1 MFEDYNEEDLR
12 RLIEKN
18 CPKEDLSEEEIDQK
32 IIENFGPDVLKEM
45 EFTLHIDNLNFK
57 LADFLGIEVIPVFF
71 EDIEEDARFYDKEE
85 YIAISKKFMFD
96 ELETIKCLVHEVRHG
111 YQKYCITHKN
121 EKLKFAPIELVN
133 EWEEDFSKEQSLIPL
148 DEQLCESIEID
159 AYAFTKYI
167 LKEWFDYE
175 YHHHDITYDT
185 VLGLYINQFYK
196 D

>member
-12 RLIEKN
+12 RWIEKN

-85 YIAISKKFMFD
+85 YIAISKKFMFND
-96 ELETIKCLVHEVRHG
+96 LEAVKSLIHEVRHG
-111 YQKYCITHKN
+111 YQKYCINHKN
-121 EKLKFAPIELVN
+121 EKLKFAPSEIIED
-133 EWEEDFSKEQSLIPL
+133 WKKDF
-148 DEQLCESIEID
+148 DNGQLGLTPEIQMCQSIEID

-167 LKEWFDYE
+167 LKEWFDYD
-175 YHHHDITYDT
+175 YHHHDLAYDT
-185 VLGLYINQFYK
+185 VLGLYINKYFK
-196 D
+196 E